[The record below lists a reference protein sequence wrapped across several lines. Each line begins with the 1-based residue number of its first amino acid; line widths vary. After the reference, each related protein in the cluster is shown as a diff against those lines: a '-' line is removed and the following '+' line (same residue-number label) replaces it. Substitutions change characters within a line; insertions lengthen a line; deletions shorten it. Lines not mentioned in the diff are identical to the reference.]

1 MIKTNEK
8 NTGNITAVCKDIK
21 GFLGGV
27 YTFPLYKGIPAR
39 GEKKSD
45 FSPIIQALYENIKIS
60 KVNFGGIH
68 SSPGK
73 QDGIEHFYKEEE
85 INAAL
90 QFAHNPTL
98 AQNISTCFSLCKSLP
113 KEIEGLI
120 KEARRLTGNLTFLK
134 TTKELIGVFASYYQE
149 NWKIKSLTEYCAAIF
164 SALFHSEDKR
174 PSTMATSLELIDAFS
189 EMFGVEYLSQYFN
202 INHAVISGLRNYV
215 KLNVCAEPIV
225 LSPQLLSA
233 INKDINFLFQQIP
246 ADNPN
251 LQLILSKEFSSQI
264 EIINTLLAQKQLKSL
279 KLTFKSEGKETTL
292 WDTISTI
299 IDTLKIPP
307 SHKTKI
313 IIAEQGSYR
322 NLIMKLG
329 QLSQE
334 EATKYLDVFT
344 FEIDPTTKKTI
355 FTKIIPE
362 LVLNVGGFDAQ
373 QAATAF
379 LISYKHMG
387 DASTNIWSKDDS
399 LAIANSML
407 KIVCKSMSEGKK
419 ISSELILR
427 LQFTINQIIT
437 SPSKRL
443 DTIASKSTME
453 ENYLLLE
460 TVSKLH
466 QLSEEIMFRCEL
478 EAKMLQICKDILSSK
493 SKATF
498 LKGFFTP
505 RSIANTSSLFELREA
520 LKKGENP
527 RLLDILSPMQLS
539 QEMPTTIKS
548 CIVPSVKIQDYT
560 IFDDYSS
567 TDANPA
573 PAPASTPQL
582 YPDILTKKGGKEDEG
597 DSTVFFPPSSTPPDD
612 AVPMPQLYPYLSS
625 PPPSAPPLP
634 DDTPEGQGS
643 STAPPSYESSYSTP

>member
-1 MIKTNEK
+1 M
-8 NTGNITAVCKDIK
+8 
-21 GFLGGV
+21 
-27 YTFPLYKGIPAR
+27 
-39 GEKKSD
+39 
-45 FSPIIQALYENIKIS
+45 
-60 KVNFGGIH
+60 
-68 SSPGK
+68 
-73 QDGIEHFYKEEE
+73 
-85 INAAL
+85 
-90 QFAHNPTL
+90 
-98 AQNISTCFSLCKSLP
+98 CKSLP
-113 KEIEGLI
+113 KEIEDLI

-149 NWKIKSLTEYCAAIF
+149 NWQINSLTKYCAVIF
-164 SALFHSEDKR
+164 SALFNSEDKR
-174 PSTMATSLELIDAFS
+174 PSTMAASLELIDAFS
-189 EMFGVEYLSQYFN
+189 EIFGVECLSQYFN
-202 INHAVISGLRNYV
+202 INPEVISGLRNYV

-264 EIINTLLAQKQLKSL
+264 EIINTLLSQKQLKSL

-344 FEIDPTTKKTI
+344 FEIDPTTKRTI
-355 FTKIIPE
+355 FTEIIPE
-362 LVLNVGGFDAQ
+362 LVLNEEGFDAQ

-379 LISYKHMG
+379 LILYKHMG
-387 DASTNIWSKDDS
+387 DASTNIWSKDNS

-419 ISSELILR
+419 ISSELILG
-427 LQFTINQIIT
+427 LQFTINQIIN
-437 SPSKRL
+437 SSSKRL

-466 QLSEEIMFRCEL
+466 QLSEGIIFRCEL
-478 EAKMLQICKDILSSK
+478 EAKMLQICQDILSSK
-493 SKATF
+493 NKATF

-539 QEMPTTIKS
+539 QVMPTTIKS
-548 CIVPSVKIQDYT
+548 YIVPPVKIQGYT

-567 TDANPA
+567 ADNTNPA

-582 YPDILTKKGGKEDEG
+582 YPDILTKKGGKEGEG

-612 AVPMPQLYPYLSS
+612 AVPIPQLYPYLSS
-625 PPPSAPPLP
+625 PLPSAPPLP